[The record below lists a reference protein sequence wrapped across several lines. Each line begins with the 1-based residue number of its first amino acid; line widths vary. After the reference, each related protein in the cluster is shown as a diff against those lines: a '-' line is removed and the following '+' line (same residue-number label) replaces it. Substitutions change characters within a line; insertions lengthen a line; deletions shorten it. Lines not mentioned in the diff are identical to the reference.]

1 MATGIPI
8 GRLGPL
14 AVALGI
20 GAAMAISGAAAA
32 GADSAD
38 SPSVRSESR
47 SEAGPSTRSETGHR
61 QRPDQAPSRARTAS
75 TPAARQSAALPPAAA
90 GQSAAAPSARQ
101 RAAAATG
108 GGLGALLNNR
118 TPTVS
123 AGGSEQSTG
132 GVVRGEINAADDDSG
147 PLTYSVTRQPEHGS
161 VAIETDGT
169 YTYTADPALA
179 ATGTSD
185 TFVVSV
191 SDADSGFHIHGLL
204 GLLNL
209 LTFGLIGSSGH
220 VATVTVGV
228 TVAPFA
234 GANRPPSGTVSAG
247 SPDPVSGVV
256 TGAVIGSDPDADP
269 LTYSGSATTGKG
281 TVSVSTAGAFVY
293 TPTAAAR
300 QNAAAPGA
308 TPADLQDGFTVT
320 VSDGHGG
327 TAPVAVTVAVLPAGS
342 PADRWPPSPVPKD
355 SAPTPPAAATAASST
370 SPTSPPTARARCSG
384 RSTNPV
390 RGTSCSRSAGSSTP
404 RSI

>member
-1 MATGIPI
+1 MATGLPI

-38 SPSVRSESR
+38 SPSVRSEAR
-47 SEAGPSTRSETGHR
+47 SDTGPSTRSETGKR
-61 QRPDQAPSRARTAS
+61 QRPDRAPSWART
-75 TPAARQSAALPPAAA
+75 TPPPSAARQPAV
-90 GQSAAAPSARQ
+90 APARQ

-123 AGGSEQSTG
+123 AGGGEQSAG

-147 PLTYSVTRQPEHGS
+147 PLSYSVTRQPEHGS
-161 VAIETDGT
+161 VAVETDGT

-191 SDADSGFHIHGLL
+191 SDAGSGFHVHGLL

-228 TVAPFA
+228 TVAPFG

-256 TGAVIGSDPDADP
+256 SGAVIGSDPDGDP

-281 TVSVSTAGAFVY
+281 TV
-293 TPTAAAR
+293 
-300 QNAAAPGA
+300 
-308 TPADLQDGFTVT
+308 L
-320 VSDGHGG
+320 
-327 TAPVAVTVAVLPAGS
+327 
-342 PADRWPPSPVPKD
+342 
-355 SAPTPPAAATAASST
+355 
-370 SPTSPPTARARCSG
+370 
-384 RSTNPV
+384 
-390 RGTSCSRSAGSSTP
+390 
-404 RSI
+404 